1 MVQTNTVEALSLSIL
16 LADLLAY
23 IILFPSGL
31 VILFVVNKR
40 LNKKLLNMALVFKV
54 IMVITE
60 SLLVLF
66 GLNTVL

>member
-1 MVQTNTVEALSLSIL
+1 MVQTNTVEALSSSIP

-40 LNKKLLNMALVFKV
+40 LNEKLLNMAFVFKV
-54 IMVITE
+54 IMVITK
-60 SLLVLF
+60 SLLVLL
-66 GLNTVL
+66 GLKTVL